1 MSLSILFFKSNGD
14 GQVVTGGGGGGAVV
28 KWQWKP
34 LATTL
39 HVGGSDVMT
48 VLLLNWSN
56 STVRVLPECQS
67 SPIQG

>member
-1 MSLSILFFKSNGD
+1 MSLSILFFKSNSD
-14 GQVVTGGGGGGAVV
+14 GQVVTGAVV
-28 KWQWKP
+28 EWQWKP

-39 HVGGSDVMT
+39 HVGGSGVMA

-56 STVRVLPECQS
+56 STVRVLSERQS